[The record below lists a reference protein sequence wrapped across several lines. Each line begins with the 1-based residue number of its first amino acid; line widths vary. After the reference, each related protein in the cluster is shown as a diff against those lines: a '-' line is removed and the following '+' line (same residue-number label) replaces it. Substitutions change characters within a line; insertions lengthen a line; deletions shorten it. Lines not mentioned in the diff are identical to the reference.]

1 MSLEPPPV
9 CQRMHREQN
18 VSGLRALQLFPAPLS
33 VRLDCA
39 EGAGFGGLDR
49 WGRLDLRFAS
59 PLDWFQTF
67 QEAALGRGQIL
78 LKYRFNPSPETGGFV
93 ASRVVCVLSPAMR
106 LPSRP
111 PTIWRTHRCDA
122 TCLAV
127 SMAHRSTKPAGARRI
142 RIFLVNGDGT
152 IGGVPQSVKSLP
164 FIDSASICRRY
175 HRRGPWTKP
184 QIISIVK
191 ELHNSIRHLHGDSIP
206 FDSMLALRMCGYR
219 VVMVPQI
226 ISIVKELHNSIRHLH
241 GDSIPF
247 DSMLALRMCGYRVV
261 MVPSL
266 GISLCE
272 GGRSEVAAEFDGP
285 NRIVKISKSFPQEIQ
300 AFTAA
305 HELAHAV
312 LHPEMRLHRDRP
324 VDGERNLSRRSP
336 VERIADLFAVNFTMP
351 EERVLAEFVDRFLE
365 KPFILDE
372 ARAFALYAENLYD
385 IRRKWSSLRSACWEL
400 SQANYFNGVHFLS
413 LAERFGVS
421 KTAMAIR
428 LEELRL
434 VGGFR

>member
-219 VVMVPQI
+219 VVMVP
-226 ISIVKELHNSIRHLH
+226 
-241 GDSIPF
+241 
-247 DSMLALRMCGYRVV
+247 
-261 MVPSL
+261 SL